1 MKKVLVL
8 GGTGAMGIYL
18 VPKLLER
25 GFWVDIVSLDE
36 KTSDNE
42 KLKYIKAN
50 ALDDNV
56 LAELLKN
63 KYDGIVDFMV
73 YKNTSTTF
81 KPRMTMFLDNCEHYI
96 YLSSYRIYANED
108 KVITE
113 ESPRLLETATEP
125 EFLAAKETEYSL
137 YKAIGEDML
146 NNSKY
151 SNYTIVRPAIT
162 YSSFRFQ
169 LTVLEAE
176 NVIGRMLQGKTLVLP
191 ESAMDKQ
198 ATMSWA
204 GDVAEMLARILF
216 NEKCFGET
224 YTVST
229 NEHHTWR
236 EIAEMYKRIGGLK
249 YVTVDNDTFFK
260 IYAQDKAYVVW
271 QLEYDRMYDR
281 VIDNSKILRDT
292 GMKQSELMILEDG
305 LKYEFSRFPKDY
317 KWNNDSVYTR
327 MDEYLKTIGEV

>member
-18 VPKLLER
+18 TPKLLER
-25 GFWVDIVSLDE
+25 GYRVDIVSLDE
-36 KTSDNE
+36 RTSDNE
-42 KLKYIKAN
+42 NLRYIKAN
-50 ALDDNV
+50 ALDDDV
-56 LAELLKN
+56 VAELLKN
-63 KYDGIVDFMV
+63 QYDGIVDFMV

-81 KPRMTMFLDNCEHYI
+81 KPRMSMFLDNCGHYI
-96 YLSSYRIYANED
+96 YLSSYRVYANED

-113 ESPRLLETATEP
+113 ESPRLLEAAKEP

-137 YKAIGEDML
+137 YKSIGEDML
-146 NNSKY
+146 NNSEY

-176 NVIGRMLQGKTLVLP
+176 NVIGRMQQGKVLVLP

-216 NEKCFGET
+216 NEKCFKET

-229 NEHHTWR
+229 SEHHTWR
-236 EIAEMYKRIGGLK
+236 EIAEMYKRLGGLK

-260 IYAQDKAYVVW
+260 IYAQEKPYVVW

-281 VIDNSKILRDT
+281 VIDNRKVLRDT
-292 GMKQSELMILEDG
+292 GMKQEDLMTLEEG
-305 LKYEFSRFPKDY
+305 LRYEYSRFPKDY
-317 KWNNDSVYTR
+317 IWNNETEYQR
-327 MDEYLKTIGEV
+327 MDDYLETMGEA